1 MLEPKK
7 LRHRKHHRRRGAFY
21 GKATRGARIAF
32 GSIGLKAQGGGELTA
47 RQIEAARRA
56 LTHAAQ
62 RVGKIW
68 IRVFP
73 HTPVT
78 KKAAEVPM
86 GAGKGS
92 VEYYALVVKP
102 GTVLFEVDGLPEDL
116 ARRGL
121 TLASHKLPFKTKIVV
136 RMRHG
141 DAAAGK
147 SAKIASSDA
156 PSQGPQFA
164 QAA

>member
-7 LRHRKHHRRRGAFY
+7 LKYRKHHRNRGQWY
-21 GKATRGARIAF
+21 GKATKGATLAF
-32 GSIGLKAQGGGELTA
+32 GSVGLKAQTAGELTA

-56 LTHAAQ
+56 MTHMVQ
-62 RVGKIW
+62 RGGKIW

-92 VEYYALVVKP
+92 VEYYAIVVRP
-102 GTVLFEVDGLPEDL
+102 GTMLFEMDGVPEAV
-116 ARRGL
+116 ARRAFV
-121 TLASHKLPFKTKIVV
+121 LAAHKLPVRTKIVT
-136 RMRHG
+136 RL
-141 DAAAGK
+141 
-147 SAKIASSDA
+147 ASR
-156 PSQGPQFA
+156 
-164 QAA
+164 

>member
-7 LRHRKHHRRRGAFY
+7 LKYRKQHRNRGSFY
-21 GKATRGARIAF
+21 GKASRGTQLAF
-32 GSIGLKAQGGGELTA
+32 GSYGLKTQTAGELTA

-56 LTHAAQ
+56 IAHFAQ
-62 RVGKIW
+62 RTGKIW

-92 VEYYALVVKP
+92 VEYYACVLKP
-102 GTVLFEVDGLPEDL
+102 GAIIFEVDGLSEAS
-116 ARRGL
+116 AREAL
-121 TLASHKLPFKTKIVV
+121 TLAGHKLPMKTKVV
-136 RMRHG
+136 SRIH
-141 DAAAGK
+141 AL
-147 SAKIASSDA
+147 
-156 PSQGPQFA
+156 
-164 QAA
+164 